1 MAILIFIVILAVLIV
16 VHEFGHFIV
25 AKKSGIK
32 VSEFGIGFPPKIW
45 GVQKGETLYS
55 INAIPFGG
63 FVRIHG
69 ETPDED
75 SANGPD
81 KGRSITNK
89 PRPIQIA
96 VLIAGVTFNVI
107 FAWILISIGFLNG
120 LPTPADGYTGP
131 GTIEN
136 VQTVITA
143 VSPDSPALKAGV
155 KVGDTILNISS
166 GKYVVKEISPEIISN
181 FVEAHG
187 KEGITLDIQRGKNQ
201 SSLEMKAEQGVVAGQ
216 IAIGVAMETIGTLK
230 LPVHQAFIEGAK
242 VTAFQLES
250 IAIGLVTFFGQ
261 VFVGQGSLQDVTGPV
276 GIVGLV
282 GDVTHLGFM
291 YLLSFTAIISLNL
304 AVINLLPFP
313 ALDGGRIVIVLI
325 ESILRKPLPT
335 KIVNG
340 MNAIG
345 FAFLVIL
352 MVVVTV
358 HDVFKLF

>member
-187 KEGITLDIQRGKNQ
+187 KEGITLDIQREKNQ
-201 SSLEMKAEQGVVAGQ
+201 S
-216 IAIGVAMETIGTLK
+216 
-230 LPVHQAFIEGAK
+230 F
-242 VTAFQLES
+242 
-250 IAIGLVTFFGQ
+250 
-261 VFVGQGSLQDVTGPV
+261 
-276 GIVGLV
+276 
-282 GDVTHLGFM
+282 
-291 YLLSFTAIISLNL
+291 
-304 AVINLLPFP
+304 
-313 ALDGGRIVIVLI
+313 
-325 ESILRKPLPT
+325 
-335 KIVNG
+335 KITSTN
-340 MNAIG
+340 
-345 FAFLVIL
+345 
-352 MVVVTV
+352 
-358 HDVFKLF
+358 K